1 MPAAEL
7 SFSALIISEPQLVVV
22 AIAVRALVSVSMF
35 SLSLDALIISEP
47 RCFNNNFRTC
57 TCTQFVF
64 AEPLPPR
71 LLHVLQWGYGYGVG
85 LPPSGI
91 GSSLLPN

>member
-7 SFSALIISEPQLVVV
+7 SFFALIISEPQLVVV
-22 AIAVRALVSVSMF
+22 GIAVRALVSVPMF
-35 SLSLDALIISEP
+35 SPSLDALIISEP
-47 RCFNNNFRTC
+47 RCFNNFRTC
-57 TCTQFVF
+57 SCTQFVF

-85 LPPSGI
+85 L
-91 GSSLLPN
+91 